1 MSNVIYLDY
10 GMIKSLSLGDPVF
23 IYSGGVSDSMSPYD
37 CLQSCM
43 AQELHQV
50 NSRVSDSWVNV
61 IVYKVVGHKNYTR
74 WILELVTHESIW
86 LSTELYGKR
95 STHQKNEIDKRKTGF
110 NPLHPFHMV
119 IIMFLIALS
128 FSLIVLIYYSE
139 IWSELGDWNES
150 GTVLSVWIWFL

>member
-50 NSRVSDSWVNV
+50 NSRVSDSWVHMTL
-61 IVYKVVGHKNYTR
+61 YRVVRQTEYT
-74 WILELVTHESIW
+74 
-86 LSTELYGKR
+86 
-95 STHQKNEIDKRKTGF
+95 
-110 NPLHPFHMV
+110 
-119 IIMFLIALS
+119 
-128 FSLIVLIYYSE
+128 SE
-139 IWSELGDWNES
+139 KWNR
-150 GTVLSVWIWFL
+150 